1 MEYKKIKSYNYTE
14 EEMRKMW
21 EGEYCN
27 VANPIYT
34 FDKVLVIFYAN
45 MFNHIFFESANRAAR
60 DKSVLSLNRLKKML
74 WIKAVLQDPD
84 AILKKGWDRDNKSYY
99 EDRRVA
105 MIRNNYVVIIRFTGI
120 LKATLVTAY
129 ELTEDGSASKIL
141 ASPDWEKTEEYFRED
156 MP

>member
-1 MEYKKIKSYNYTE
+1 
-14 EEMRKMW
+14 
-21 EGEYCN
+21 
-27 VANPIYT
+27 
-34 FDKVLVIFYAN
+34 
-45 MFNHIFFESANRAAR
+45 
-60 DKSVLSLNRLKKML
+60 
-74 WIKAVLQDPD
+74 
-84 AILKKGWDRDNKSYY
+84 
-99 EDRRVA
+99 